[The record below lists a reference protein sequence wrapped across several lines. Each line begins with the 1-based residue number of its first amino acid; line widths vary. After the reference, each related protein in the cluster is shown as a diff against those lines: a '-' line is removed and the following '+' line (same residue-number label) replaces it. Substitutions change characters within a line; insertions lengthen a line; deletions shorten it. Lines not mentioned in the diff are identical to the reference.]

1 MQIFNILLLLSYYY
15 CFHIIGMPYPD
26 PRDPILQMK
35 LNYNKNTSQL
45 NSQSYVASGN
55 SSTSLDMGGG
65 GGGNNSSDINYHST
79 NNTSNNNN
87 NNNNYYSTNNSGNN
101 DLYETLC
108 MKSVNQSIGRAIR
121 HINDYAVIILMDH
134 RYTRPKTVSLLPKW
148 IRASL
153 HTYIQYNDAY
163 KDIVTFFNN
172 KG

>member
-1 MQIFNILLLLSYYY
+1 MYVVI
-15 CFHIIGMPYPD
+15 IIGMPYPD

-35 LNYNKNTSQL
+35 LNYTKNNT
-45 NSQSYVASGN
+45 QSHIQSLV
-55 SSTSLDMGGG
+55 SSCNAGTTLDMGR
-65 GGGNNSSDINYHST
+65 GGNNDK
-79 NNTSNNNN
+79 
-87 NNNNYYSTNNSGNN
+87 N

-153 HTYIQYNDAY
+153 HTYIQFYDAHN
-163 KDIVTFFNN
+163 DIVTFFNN
-172 KG
+172 KM